1 MISSSFGL
9 GNTVGVALSVGDF
22 APDFTLL
29 TMGKKGLQEVRLFDH
44 IGREPVLLLFVP
56 GAFTGTC
63 TAQLCSDSG
72 GLEEF
77 EGAGAAV
84 YGISV
89 DSAFVQAAWAKHS
102 GINIRLLSDFRHEV
116 VQAYDVVLEDFA
128 GMGPSSLRAAF
139 VIDLEGLIR
148 YSEVTPTLRDV
159 PDREQILECLRG
171 IRESRAE

>member
-1 MISSSFGL
+1 MAL
-9 GNTVGVALSVGDF
+9 QVGEF

-29 TMGKKGLQEVRLFDH
+29 TMGKRGLEEVRLHDH

-56 GAFTGTC
+56 GAFTGVC

-77 EGAGAAV
+77 ENAGAAV

-89 DSAFVQAAWAKHS
+89 DSAFAQAGWAKAA
-102 GINIRLLSDFRHEV
+102 GIKIPLLSDFKHEV

-128 GMGPSSLRAAF
+128 ELGPSSLRAAF
-139 VIDLEGLIR
+139 VIDQEGMIR
-148 YSEVTPTLRDV
+148 YSEVTAQLRDV
-159 PDREQILECLRG
+159 PDRDAILACLRNL
-171 IRESRAE
+171 